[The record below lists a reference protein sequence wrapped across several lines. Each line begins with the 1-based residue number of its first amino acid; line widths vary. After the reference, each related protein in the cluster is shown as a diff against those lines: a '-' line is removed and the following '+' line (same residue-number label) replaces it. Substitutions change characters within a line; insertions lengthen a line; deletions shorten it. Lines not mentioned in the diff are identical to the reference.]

1 MTSCLFVV
9 KGEIQPRGAPAAPQD
24 PHSGK
29 QGLCML
35 GSPTRWALPS
45 EELPRLGKDRRGVV
59 SHGTSPPKS
68 PLWFSALLPGSNMEK
83 RDVRVSG
90 SHFPGPF
97 CALFPALSGDSPSET
112 WTDGRNGGWILGVPA
127 GLLPGGSRRLILTHE
142 ACAGR

>member
-1 MTSCLFVV
+1 MGHPLLPKTH
-9 KGEIQPRGAPAAPQD
+9 I
-24 PHSGK
+24 
-29 QGLCML
+29 L
-35 GSPTRWALPS
+35 GSKGSACSALPPGGPFP
-45 EELPRLGKDRRGVV
+45 LRNCPGLGRTDGGVV

-127 GLLPGGSRRLILTHE
+127 GLLPGGSRRLILTQE